1 MVGRSWRKLRPKTKT
16 TGAGAETLAWEAGAA
31 LILAGE
37 TRIPVEAAEPVAAG
51 VKVE

>member
-16 TGAGAETLAWEAGAA
+16 TEAGAETPGWEAEAA
-31 LILAGE
+31 LILE
-37 TRIPVEAAEPVAAG
+37 TRIPEPVAGG